1 MHKLLVPNV
10 FVLGKIPARE
20 KIREMK
26 ILLIILVVLS
36 NVGNRNQKKKHWL
49 FKSFWIH
56 VPTKSLQ
63 N

>member
-36 NVGNRNQKKKHWL
+36 NVGNRNQKKTL
-49 FKSFWIH
+49 T
-56 VPTKSLQ
+56 V
-63 N
+63 